1 MYVDVVN
8 LLRCEGSTMES
19 FRGKMQL
26 FCLMFFLLLLVLMPA
41 KRIYAQSTA
50 AEPTQTE
57 NKPGTGQAPANPEAK
72 TDPSAAGKTETAAPM
87 TSEETRHAQLAA
99 DTRRLFQLA
108 AELRAEVAKTN
119 KDTLSL
125 TVVKKAEEVEK
136 LAKSIKERMNNEA
149 RSTKH

>member
-26 FCLMFFLLLLVLMPA
+26 IRFMFSLLLLVLMPA
-41 KRIYAQSTA
+41 NRICAQSTA

-57 NKPGTGQAPANPEAK
+57 SKPRTGQASANPETKA
-72 TDPSAAGKTETAAPM
+72 DPSVAGKTEASAPM
-87 TSEETRHAQLAA
+87 TPEEMRHAQLAA
-99 DTRRLFQLA
+99 DTKRLFQLA
-108 AELRAEVAKTN
+108 ADLRTEVAKTN

>member
-26 FCLMFFLLLLVLMPA
+26 IRFMFSLLLLVLMPA
-41 KRIYAQSTA
+41 NRICAQSTA
-50 AEPTQTE
+50 AEPTKTE
-57 NKPGTGQAPANPEAK
+57 SKPAP
-72 TDPSAAGKTETAAPM
+72 SVAGKTEASAPM
-87 TSEETRHAQLAA
+87 TPEEMRHAQLAA
-99 DTRRLFQLA
+99 DTKRLFQLA
-108 AELRAEVAKTN
+108 ADLRTEVAKTN